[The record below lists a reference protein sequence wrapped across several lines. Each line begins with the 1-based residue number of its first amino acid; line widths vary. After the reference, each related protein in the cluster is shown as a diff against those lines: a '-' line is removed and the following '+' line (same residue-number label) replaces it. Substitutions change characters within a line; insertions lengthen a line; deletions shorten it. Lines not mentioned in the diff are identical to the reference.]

1 MLLKDRLKPYRILL
15 ASKSPR
21 RRQLLEG
28 CGVEFEIADGRE
40 AEEIYPADM
49 PAERVAEYL
58 SGLKSEAWA
67 DALVEGDVLI
77 TADTVVIAGGE
88 ILGKPADKDDA
99 VRMLRLLS
107 GREHKVITGVT
118 LRTQTHSESFSCE
131 SKVRFRQLTDEEIEH
146 YITTYRPF
154 DKAGAYG
161 IQEWIGYVAIEGIE
175 GSFYNVMGLP
185 VQMLYVRLQEFLEQI
200 EKQ

>member
-1 MLLKDRLKPYRILL
+1 MLLKDRLKKYRVLL

-28 CGVEFEIADGRE
+28 CGIDFEIADGRDADE
-40 AEEIYPADM
+40 VYPADM

-67 DALVEGDVLI
+67 DVLCEGDLLI
-77 TADTVVIAGGE
+77 TADTVVIVGDE
-88 ILGKPADKDDA
+88 ILGKPTDEADA
-99 VRMLRLLS
+99 ARMLGLLS
-107 GREHKVITGVT
+107 GAQHKVVTGVT
-118 LRTQTHSESFSCE
+118 LCTKNHSVSFSCE
-131 SKVRFRQLTDEEIEH
+131 SKVRFRTISSEEISH
-146 YITTYRPF
+146 YVTTYRPF

-185 VQMLYVRLQEFLEQI
+185 VQALYVKLQEFLEQI
-200 EKQ
+200 EQK